1 MAVRRDINIE
11 EFAALLEQRRR
22 EMVED
27 VQRELEK
34 HEDQRFRD
42 LLIPPGGDAGDR
54 SVADVLV
61 NLNLAEIDRDVEELR
76 AIEYA
81 LARIGA
87 GSYGICQSCGS
98 AIDEQRLRAIPE
110 TPLCIECQTRLEEQ
124 RVTRTPSL

>member
-1 MAVRRDINIE
+1 MAGGDIDVE
-11 EFAALLEQRRR
+11 EFRTLLEERRR
-22 EMVED
+22 AMVED
-27 VQRELEK
+27 VQRELDK

-42 LLIPPGGDAGDR
+42 LLIPPGGDVGDR

-81 LARIGA
+81 LARINA

-98 AIDEQRLRAIPE
+98 PIDEQRLRAIPE

-124 RVTRTPSL
+124 RDTRTPSL